1 MEKNNLQKEN
11 EVQENVI
18 GADRENN
25 TEKASSLS
33 ILLEIIKFAILALII
48 IVPLRMYVASPFIVS
63 GSSMDDTFHNGD
75 YLIVDQ
81 ISYKFEKLN
90 RGDIIIFKYPKNT
103 SKYFIKRIIGLPGET
118 VQLNG
123 NTTTIKNDMFPG
135 GFVLDEPYISSNMDN
150 NISLTL
156 ANDEYFVM
164 GDNRAGSSDSRYW
177 GPLREKFIRGEAF
190 VRLFPLTKIGL
201 HPGSY
206 KYNGDIQI

>member
-81 ISYKFEKLN
+81 ISYKFEKPN